1 MVPGR
6 AGTDTRVDIHIGLAD
21 LCGMDGASLLKETW
35 LAAKAGQHG
44 YLTGTDAQAIACDA
58 LIVPVV
64 TGTPDGDAIR
74 QIIYLVLQAHGVP
87 AQDQPA
93 AQPAPGRC
101 PPRPGKHSST
111 PWPTSPSASC
121 PGPEPSP
128 PSGAPGSCK
137 PPATARASPS
147 TSASPRSRF
156 VSVI

>member
-93 AQPAPGRC
+93 AQPPAAAPRGLGSTPVRPG
-101 PPRPGKHSST
+101 PPRHRLRVRAR
-111 PWPTSPSASC
+111 SPRLRPAHR
-121 PGPEPSP
+121 
-128 PSGAPGSCK
+128 AP
-137 PPATARASPS
+137 ASPLQRQERP
-147 TSASPRSRF
+147 PRHRLALDR
-156 VSVI
+156 VLYL